1 MCHKKKHFLKKKNED
16 YRNCLEAG
24 LLERK
29 INHLEQNK
37 INVNSLKKDHK
48 KFIKNNKLILE
59 TQ

>member
-1 MCHKKKHFLKKKNED
+1 MMVVKKKNED

-24 LLERK
+24 LLESK

>member
-1 MCHKKKHFLKKKNED
+1 MKKKNED

-24 LLERK
+24 VLESK
-29 INHLEQNK
+29 INNLKQNK
-37 INVNSLKKDHK
+37 INVNSLKEDHK